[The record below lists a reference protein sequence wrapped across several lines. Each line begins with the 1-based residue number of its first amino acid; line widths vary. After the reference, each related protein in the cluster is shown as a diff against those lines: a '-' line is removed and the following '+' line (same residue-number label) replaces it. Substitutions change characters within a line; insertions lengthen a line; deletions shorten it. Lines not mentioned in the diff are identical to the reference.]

1 MGMDLSTYCGPYI
14 IVKSSITETNIR
26 YRCSK
31 KECNQHKRSDYRK
44 EGNFCPICGS
54 SIEEFPE
61 TRQVPFRIHEYC
73 EEKFGDEDLFCD
85 GRGEGGG
92 KHTIIVSNSR
102 GQGGKHLGE
111 DSDNINFLK
120 DGEFTMTK
128 DFERPDWKKLI
139 DSLNADNIKFELAW
153 GVVQWWS

>member
-14 IVKSSITETNIR
+14 IVKSSITETNTR

-31 KECNQHKRSDYRK
+31 KECNRHKNADFRK
-44 EGNFCPICGS
+44 EGNFCPVCGS
-54 SIEEFPE
+54 QIEEFPE
-61 TRQVPFRIHEYC
+61 IRKVPFNIHQYC

-92 KHTIIVSNSR
+92 KYTIIVSNKR
-102 GQGGKHLGE
+102 GQGGKHLSE

-120 DGEFTMTK
+120 DGEFTMIK

-139 DSLNADNIKFELAW
+139 DSLNADQIQFELAW